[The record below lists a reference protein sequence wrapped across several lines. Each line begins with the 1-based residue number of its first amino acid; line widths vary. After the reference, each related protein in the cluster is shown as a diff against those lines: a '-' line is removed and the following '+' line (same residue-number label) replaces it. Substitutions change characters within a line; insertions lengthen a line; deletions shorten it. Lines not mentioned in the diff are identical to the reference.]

1 MAIKDKVI
9 ITCAVTGA
17 SPAPDNHPGF
27 PRSNEEV
34 ANAALE
40 AGEAGASIIHIHVRK
55 PDGRPSTD
63 LDDYTEVYNR
73 IRQKNNELILNL
85 TTGPGCGWKQ
95 SDEDPAMPA
104 PGTNMMT
111 DDRRTEHVQV
121 LRPEMATLDV
131 CTMQFNG
138 AVAINTTKM
147 MTQMGTIFRDCG
159 VKPEIECFDTGDLV
173 FAEDLIAMGALD
185 GPGIYS
191 IVMGTKYG
199 IHATPEAMIYAR
211 NNLPKGAVWQGFGIS
226 RHTWPM
232 AAQSV
237 ILGGNLRTGFEDST
251 YLGKGRQAPN
261 NAAMVAQ
268 AAEIVERL
276 GSRVASPGEARKEL
290 GLPN

>member
-1 MAIKDKVI
+1 MAVKDKVI

-17 SPAPDNHPGF
+17 SPAANHPGF
-27 PRSNEEV
+27 PKSNEEV

-40 AGEAGASIIHIHVRK
+40 AGEAGAAIIHVHVRK
-55 PDGRPSTD
+55 PDGTPSTD
-63 LDDYTEVYNR
+63 LDDYTEVFNR
-73 IRQKNNELILNL
+73 IRQKNNDLIINL
-85 TTGPGCGWKQ
+85 TTGPGCGWRQ
-95 SDEDPAMPA
+95 SDEDPSMPA

-111 DDRRTEHVQV
+111 ADRRTEHIQA
-121 LRPEMATLDV
+121 LRPELATLDV

-138 AVAINTTKM
+138 AVAINTTRM
-147 MTQMGTIFRDCG
+147 MTQMSAIFRDCG

-173 FAEDLIAMGALD
+173 FAEDLIAGGVLD
-185 GPGIYS
+185 GPGMYS

-199 IHATPEAMIYAR
+199 IHATPEAMIYCR

-251 YLGKGRQAPN
+251 YLGKGRQANN
-261 NAAMVAQ
+261 NAAMVWQ
-268 AAEIVERL
+268 AVELVERL
-276 GSRVASPGEARKEL
+276 GSRPATPGEARKEL

>member
-1 MAIKDKVI
+1 
-9 ITCAVTGA
+9 
-17 SPAPDNHPGF
+17 
-27 PRSNEEV
+27 
-34 ANAALE
+34 
-40 AGEAGASIIHIHVRK
+40 
-55 PDGRPSTD
+55 
-63 LDDYTEVYNR
+63 
-73 IRQKNNELILNL
+73 
-85 TTGPGCGWKQ
+85 
-95 SDEDPAMPA
+95 
-104 PGTNMMT
+104 
-111 DDRRTEHVQV
+111 
-121 LRPEMATLDV
+121 
-131 CTMQFNG
+131 
-138 AVAINTTKM
+138 
-147 MTQMGTIFRDCG
+147 MGTIFRDCG

-185 GPGIYS
+185 GPGMFS

-237 ILGGNLRTGFEDST
+237 ILGGNVRTGFEDST
-251 YLGKGRQAPN
+251 YLGKGRQAPS

-276 GSRVASPGEARKEL
+276 GSRVATPGEARKEL

>member
-1 MAIKDKVI
+1 MAVKDKVI

-17 SPAPDNHPGF
+17 SPAPNHPSF
-27 PRSNEEV
+27 PKSNEEV

-40 AGEAGASIIHIHVRK
+40 AGEAGAAIIHVHVRK
-55 PDGRPSTD
+55 PDGQPSTD

-73 IRQKNNELILNL
+73 IRQKNNELIINL
-85 TTGPGCGWKQ
+85 TTGPGCGWRQ

-111 DDRRTEHVQV
+111 ADRRTEHVQV
-121 LRPEMATLDV
+121 LRPELATLDI

-138 AVAINTTKM
+138 GVAINTKKM
-147 MTQMGTIFRDCG
+147 MHQMGEIFRDCG

-173 FAEDLIAMGALD
+173 FAEDLIAEGALD
-185 GPGIYS
+185 GPGMYS
-191 IVMGTKYG
+191 IVMGTRYG
-199 IHATPEAMIYAR
+199 VHATPEAMIYCR
-211 NNLPKGAVWQGFGIS
+211 NNLPPGAVWQGFGVS

-237 ILGGNLRTGFEDST
+237 ILGGNVRTGFEDST
-251 YLGKGRQAPN
+251 YLGKGRQAPS

-268 AAEIVERL
+268 AVELVERL
-276 GSRVASPGEARKEL
+276 GSRPATPGEARQAL